1 MSGLNISVTDSTWKI
16 NINNFE
22 DVGGIME
29 PQWIIFK
36 LLFQIPP
43 NYLTVAES
51 SVLTVSSERISI
63 FSPADPN
70 KQVLKQRRVVLK
82 KDPLTA
88 SVRLQPC
95 SSSHD
100 SCFLRT
106 AMLPPAALCPTPMM
120 GTHEK
125 GRLC

>member
-51 SVLTVSSERISI
+51 SVHAVSSERISI

-88 SVRLQPC
+88 SVRL
-95 SSSHD
+95 
-100 SCFLRT
+100 
-106 AMLPPAALCPTPMM
+106 
-120 GTHEK
+120 
-125 GRLC
+125 